1 MEAQNNRSITLST
14 KVTAEQKAVF
24 ANIAAKNNISLSE
37 WMASLLEI
45 HKDSYDKIGDPTQR
59 EANLEIEVQKKENQI
74 KRLKAQLDS
83 ADHKVRVEMKRADNA
98 VTKKDEET
106 LKLKKLKIENIN
118 LKSELNNAI
127 SKNAVDNEKRSI
139 VTFNENKSLILPS
152 IGLTSII
159 FGLVLGQRRPIN
171 IR

>member
-1 MEAQNNRSITLST
+1 METQNNRNITLST

-24 ANIAAKNNISLSE
+24 TNIAAKHNISLSE

-59 EANLEIEVQKKENQI
+59 EINLEIEVQKKENQI

-98 VTKKDEET
+98 VTKRDEET
-106 LKLKKLKIENIN
+106 LKLKKVLFEFDN
-118 LKSELNNAI
+118 LKSELNTFI
-127 SKNAVDNEKRSI
+127 SKNEINNTQPQGTI
-139 VTFNENKSLILPS
+139 NENKTLILP
-152 IGLTSII
+152 ILGFTSLI
-159 FGLVLGQRRPIN
+159 FGLILGKN
-171 IR
+171 

>member
-106 LKLKKLKIENIN
+106 LKLKKVLFEFDN
-118 LKSELNNAI
+118 LKSELNSLI
-127 SKNAVDNEKRSI
+127 SKNKIKNTQPLGTINEHK
-139 VTFNENKSLILPS
+139 TLILP
-152 IGLTSII
+152 ILGFTSLI
-159 FGLVLGQRRPIN
+159 FGLLLGKN
-171 IR
+171 

>member
-59 EANLEIEVQKKENQI
+59 ESNLEIEIQKKDNQI
-74 KRLKAQLDS
+74 KRLKALLDS
-83 ADHKVRVEMKRADNA
+83 ADHKAQVEINRADNA
-98 VTKKDEET
+98 ITRRDVEILKNKELTK
-106 LKLKKLKIENIN
+106 ENIKVKN
-118 LKSELNNAI
+118 ELEKQTELLNKNIGIQNN
-127 SKNAVDNEKRSI
+127 DE
-139 VTFNENKSLILPS
+139 TKSLLLPIALVS
-152 IGLTSII
+152 GFIGLT
-159 FGLVLGQRRPIN
+159 LGKG
-171 IR
+171 

>member
-59 EANLEIEVQKKENQI
+59 ESNLEIEIQKKDNQV
-74 KRLKAQLDS
+74 KRLKALLDS
-83 ADHKVRVEMKRADNA
+83 ADHKAQVEINRADNA
-98 VTKKDEET
+98 ITRRDVEILKNKELTKDNIKVKNELEKQTELLNKNIDIQNNDET
-106 LKLKKLKIENIN
+106 
-118 LKSELNNAI
+118 
-127 SKNAVDNEKRSI
+127 
-139 VTFNENKSLILPS
+139 KSLLLPIVLVS
-152 IGLTSII
+152 GFIGLTLSK
-159 FGLVLGQRRPIN
+159 R
-171 IR
+171 